1 MTNAAVSELPTLP
14 EKRYFTI
21 GETAKLCAVKPHVLR
36 YWEQEFTMLK
46 PVKRRGSRRYYQQK
60 DVEMVRQ
67 IRELLYNKGFTIQ
80 GARQQLKEPR
90 EAIEPV
96 KVAMAA
102 PVVAALPAPKSKPIS
117 QPAAMPEKQFLSGI
131 ISQLEQLLMQL
142 KA

>member
-1 MTNAAVSELPTLP
+1 MTNTAISELPALP

-60 DVEMVRQ
+60 DVEMVRL

-90 EAIEPV
+90 ELIEPV
-96 KVAMAA
+96 KLEVAA
-102 PVVAALPAPKSKPIS
+102 PVIAVPPAPKPTS
-117 QPAAMPEKQFLSGI
+117 QPAPIPEKQFLSGI

>member
-1 MTNAAVSELPTLP
+1 MTNAAVGELPALP

-60 DVEMVRQ
+60 DVEMVRL

-90 EAIEPV
+90 EVIELV
-96 KVAMAA
+96 KVEAA
-102 PVVAALPAPKSKPIS
+102 ASPALVAPLAPRSAS
-117 QPAAMPEKQFLSGI
+117 QPAPMPEKQFLSGI